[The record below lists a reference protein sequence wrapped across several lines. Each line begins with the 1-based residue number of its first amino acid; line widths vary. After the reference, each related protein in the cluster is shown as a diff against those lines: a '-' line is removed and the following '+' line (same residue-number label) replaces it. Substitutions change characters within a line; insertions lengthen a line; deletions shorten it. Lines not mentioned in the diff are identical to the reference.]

1 MPVLLRPV
9 DAMTRRVGG
18 PPDPADADPAA
29 IAPPTDDELIA
40 AWEGGRDGKTFAD
53 AIPRRFRPLLE
64 RDLFFRAS
72 ELERLTAAFEIGEA
86 AARKAEWDR
95 LAAAKRGNGRKPK

>member
-29 IAPPTDDELIA
+29 IAPPTDDEIIA
-40 AWEGGRDGKTFAD
+40 AWEGGKAGKGLAD
-53 AIPRRFRPLLE
+53 AIPSRFRRLLAP
-64 RDLFFRAS
+64 DLFRDSTRSEPLVRLCDAFRVGYM
-72 ELERLTAAFEIGEA
+72 EFNDRV
-86 AARKAEWDR
+86 AEQR
-95 LAAAKRGNGRKPK
+95 RGNGRHPK